1 MKICS
6 IPLDIVYA
14 SVEDNII
21 ATAKA
26 LNDVEKDT
34 DIVVL
39 PELFT
44 TAFVPDL
51 KSVAQIAEK
60 NDGRTVQ
67 ALRRWAEF
75 FGFAI
80 AGSFLA
86 TDGDGRYFNRGFFVE
101 PSGDVTFYDKRHLFP
116 LSTED
121 KVYTAGH
128 ELPARIRYRGWE
140 FMLVLCFD
148 IRFPVWT
155 RNRPERMYDILLVP
169 ANWPH
174 SRADQLKILLA
185 ARAVENQVFVITAN
199 RSGSDKFGEYQI
211 SDSGMYDNLG
221 VNIQETRRNGYHYAL
236 LEHKLL
242 TEGRSRFPAYIATDN
257 WSIEL

>member
-14 SVEDNII
+14 SVDDNIPS
-21 ATAKA
+21 AAKA
-26 LNDVEKDT
+26 LSEVEADT
-34 DIVVL
+34 DVAVL

-44 TAFVPDL
+44 TAFVPDV
-51 KSVAQIAEK
+51 KSAARLAES
-60 NDGRTVQ
+60 NGGRTVQ
-67 ALRRWAEF
+67 ALRRWAGF

-86 TDGDGRYFNRGFFVE
+86 TDGAGRYFNRGFFAE

-121 KVYTAGH
+121 KVYTPGRA
-128 ELPARIRYRGWE
+128 PAARIRYRGWE
-140 FMLVLCFD
+140 FMLAICFD
-148 IRFPVWT
+148 LRFPVWT
-155 RNRPERMYDILLVP
+155 RNRPGDMYDVLLVP

-174 SRADQLKILLA
+174 SRAGQFRTLLA
-185 ARAVENQVFVITAN
+185 ARAIENQAYVIAAN
-199 RSGSDKFGEYQI
+199 RSGTDRYGEYQI

-221 VNIQETRRNGYHYAL
+221 TDIQETRRNGYHYAL
-236 LEHKLL
+236 LDRKAL
-242 TEGRSRFPAYIATDN
+242 TDGRSRFPAYIAADSYSVT
-257 WSIEL
+257 L

>member
-1 MKICS
+1 MKVCS
-6 IPLDIVYA
+6 LPLDIVYA
-14 SVEDNII
+14 SPADNIV
-21 ATAKA
+21 ATAHA
-26 LNDVEKDT
+26 LSQVESDT

-44 TAFVPDL
+44 SAFVPDANT
-51 KSVAQIAEK
+51 VAAIAESNNGK
-60 NDGRTVQ
+60 TVE

-86 TDGDGRYFNRGFFVE
+86 TDGAGHYFNRGFFVE
-101 PSGDVTFYDKRHLFP
+101 PSGDMTFYDKRHLFP

-128 ELPARIRYRGWE
+128 ELTPRIRSRGWE
-140 FMLVLCFD
+140 FRLALCFD

-155 RNRPERMYDILLVP
+155 RNRPGTMFDVLLVP

-174 SRADQLKILLA
+174 SRAEQFKILLA
-185 ARAVENQVFVITAN
+185 ARAIENQIYVVASN
-199 RSGSDKFGEYQI
+199 RSGSDKFGDYHLTDGGI
-211 SDSGMYDNLG
+211 FDNLG
-221 VNIQETRRNGYHYAL
+221 TSIQETRRNGYLYAL
-236 LEHKLL
+236 LDHKYL
-242 TEGRSRFPAYIATDN
+242 TEGRQRFPAYVATDN

>member
-14 SVEDNII
+14 SPEENIVAAAHALSEVES
-21 ATAKA
+21 
-26 LNDVEKDT
+26 DT

-44 TAFVPDL
+44 TAFVPDT
-51 KSVAQIAEK
+51 KTVAATAEPNTGK
-60 NDGRTVQ
+60 TVE
-67 ALRRWAEF
+67 ALRRWAQF

-86 TDGDGRYFNRGFFVE
+86 TDGGGHYFNRGFFVE
-101 PSGDVTFYDKRHLFP
+101 PSGDMSFYDKRHLFP

-121 KVYTAGH
+121 KVYTAGRD
-128 ELPARIRYRGWE
+128 LSPRIRYRGWE
-140 FMLVLCFD
+140 FRLALCFD

-155 RNRPERMYDILLVP
+155 RNRPENMYDVLLVP

-174 SRADQLKILLA
+174 SRASQFKILLA
-185 ARAVENQVFVITAN
+185 ARAIENQIYVVASN
-199 RSGSDKFGEYQI
+199 RSGSDKFGDYHF
-211 SDSGMYDNLG
+211 SDSGIFDNLG
-221 VNIQETRRNGYHYAL
+221 TPIQETRRNGYLYAL
-236 LEHKLL
+236 LEHKELE
-242 TEGRSRFPAYIATDN
+242 EGRKKFPAYVATDN